1 MTRELSCEICVIGS
15 GAGGSAAAATLA
27 AAGSDVVLL
36 EAGPHHV
43 PSTFDQREAT
53 MMPRL
58 FADAGLAAT
67 RDQSIPVM
75 SGRGLGGS
83 TVHNTG
89 LAVPAP
95 RAVLENWAARG
106 GLPVSVD
113 AFEAAQ
119 EEVLRRLGAR
129 VVDNDEINANNQ
141 VLAAGA
147 KDRGLDF
154 VVARHNRDR
163 CSGCGYCMIGCAYN
177 KKRNALFAWLE
188 GGVTDGL
195 RIVVDAPVDRIIDRA
210 DGAIVRGRDLE
221 VRAKEVVV
229 AASAL
234 RTPVLLRRSGFRS
247 RAIGGNLRLH
257 PFAPVAALFDHRIA
271 AWRGVP
277 QSVLVTGGARFLQG
291 GRGGWILMAGAA
303 GPAATAAFVPGH
315 GRDVAGLMARYGHLA
330 FAGVLLHDEGHGS
343 VRARKDGRPEIR
355 SWPRGDDRAGLVEGI
370 RALAELYFAAGAREV
385 FLPFTRRPRVGSASE
400 LDGLE
405 RLPFR
410 PYDVTLSSVH
420 PQASVP
426 MGAGRDA
433 AVRPDGRLRGARRVR
448 VADGSLFPGSVG
460 VPPQV
465 AIMTYGMLVGQVM
478 AAEPSR

>member
-1 MTRELSCEICVIGS
+1 MTRELRCEVCVIGS

-27 AAGSDVVLL
+27 AAGRDVVLL
-36 EAGPHHV
+36 EAGPHHA
-43 PSTFDQREAT
+43 PSTFDQRETT

-58 FADAGLAAT
+58 FEDAGLTST
-67 RDQSIPVM
+67 RDQSMAVL

-95 RAVLENWAARG
+95 RAVLETWAGRG
-106 GLPVSVD
+106 GLPVGVQ

-129 VVDNDEINANNQ
+129 VVEDDEINANNR
-141 VLAAGA
+141 VLADGA
-147 KDRGLDF
+147 RARGLDF
-154 VVARHNRDR
+154 VVARHNRER

-188 GGVTDGL
+188 GAVADGL
-195 RIVVDAPVDRIIDRA
+195 RIVVNAAVDRVIERS
-210 DGAIVRGRDLE
+210 DGALVRGRDLE
-221 VRAKEVVV
+221 VRAEEVFV

-234 RTPVLLRRSGFRS
+234 RTPVLLRRSGFGS
-247 RAIGGNLRLH
+247 RAIGTNLRLH
-257 PFAPVAALFDHRIA
+257 PFAPVAALFDDRIA

-277 QSVLVTGGARFLQG
+277 QSVLVTDGARFLHG

-315 GRDVAGLMARYGHLA
+315 GGDVARLMGRYERLA
-330 FAGVLLHDEGHGS
+330 FAGVLLHDERPSS
-343 VRARKDGRPEIR
+343 VRARRDGRPDVR
-355 SWPRGDDRAGLVEGI
+355 SWPRGEDRDGLVAGI

-385 FLPFTRRPRVGSASE
+385 FLPFTRRPRVVSPSD

-426 MGAGRDA
+426 MGAGRSA
-433 AVRPDGRLRGARRVR
+433 AVRPDGRVRGARRVR

-460 VPPQV
+460 VPPQI
-465 AIMTYGMLVGQVM
+465 AIMTYGMLVAQVM
-478 AAEPSR
+478 LAERAS

>member
-1 MTRELSCEICVIGS
+1 MTRELRCQVCVIGS

-27 AAGSDVVLL
+27 AAGRDVVLL
-36 EAGPHHV
+36 EAGPHHD
-43 PSTFDQREAT
+43 PSTFDQRETT

-58 FADAGLAAT
+58 FEDGGLTAT
-67 RDQSIPVM
+67 SDQSMAVM

-95 RAVLENWAARG
+95 RPVLERWAAGG
-106 GLPVSVD
+106 GLPLGVEG
-113 AFEAAQ
+113 FEAAQ
-119 EEVLRRLGAR
+119 GEVMRRLGAR
-129 VVDNDEINANNQ
+129 VVDDDEINANNR
-141 VLAAGA
+141 VLADGA
-147 KDRGLDF
+147 RARGLEF
-154 VVARHNRDR
+154 IIARHNRER

-188 GGVTDGL
+188 GAVANGL
-195 RIVVDAPVDRIIDRA
+195 RIVVDAPVDRILERGDTTL
-210 DGAIVRGRDLE
+210 VRGRDLQVQAEE
-221 VRAKEVVV
+221 VFI

-234 RTPVLLRRSGFRS
+234 RTPLLLRRSGLGLRS
-247 RAIGGNLRLH
+247 VGTNLRLH
-257 PFAPVAALFDHRIA
+257 PFAPVAALFDDRIA

-277 QSVLVTGGARFLQG
+277 QSVLVTGDARFFHG

-315 GRDVAGLMARYGHLA
+315 GRDVAQLMGRYERLA
-330 FAGVLLHDEGHGS
+330 FGGVLLHDEGCSS
-343 VRARKDGRPEIR
+343 VRGRRDGRPAVK
-355 SWPRGDDRAGLVEGI
+355 SWPRGEDRDGLVAGI
-370 RALAELYFAAGAREV
+370 RSLAELYFAAGARQV
-385 FLPFTRRPRVGSASE
+385 FLPFTRRPRVNSPAD

-433 AVRPDGRLRGARRVR
+433 PVLPDGRVRGARRVR

-465 AIMTYGMLVGQVM
+465 AIMTYGMLVAQVM
-478 AAEPSR
+478 LAEGSS